1 MLSLVAEYSP
11 VEQRNKLTAI
21 FFPVKDE
28 VRRGFLEPLTH
39 FLKQE
44 CENKYLKL
52 SLKKIFLRLFFLLF
66 LKNY

>member
-1 MLSLVAEYSP
+1 MLSLVAEYSLF
-11 VEQRNKLTAI
+11 EQRNKLTAI
-21 FFPVKDE
+21 FFPEKDE
-28 VRRGFLEPLTH
+28 VRRGFLESLTH

-52 SLKKIFLRLFFLLF
+52 SLKKIFLRLFFSF